1 MWTNKEIVQHLQ
13 QFPGEI
19 HTESFPLPAGNR
31 FRVEHKYRLRNI
43 PFNPDQAG
51 VMVEVEEDQYPPP
64 PYNLTLYK
72 GIKSYRLPR
81 QFVTFL
87 LTHPVARD
95 YIDWVMF
102 TAHAEEHTV
111 ATLAWI
117 SNMTLDH
124 NGVWQV
130 TQNKQPQV
138 ESSVLNLRQLLFV
151 HIGQWTSPE
160 LGHTSMSRLH

>member
-1 MWTNKEIVQHLQ
+1 MMWTNKEIVKHLQ

-31 FRVEHKYRLRNI
+31 FRVEHKYKLRDDI
-43 PFNPDQAG
+43 AFNADHAG
-51 VMVEVEEDQYPPP
+51 PMVEVEEDQYPPP
-64 PYNLTLYK
+64 PYNLILYK

-102 TAHAEEHTV
+102 TAIADEHTV
-111 ATLAWI
+111 STLARI
-117 SNMTLDH
+117 SNITLSRH
-124 NGVWQV
+124 GVWEV
-130 TQNKQPQV
+130 TQNRQHQV
-138 ESSVLNLRQLLFV
+138 EIFYKLKNEF
-151 HIGQWTSPE
+151 
-160 LGHTSMSRLH
+160 

>member
-31 FRVEHKYRLRNI
+31 FRVEHKYKLRNI

-51 VMVEVEEDQYPPP
+51 VMVEVEEEQYPPP

-138 ESSVLNLRQLLFV
+138 ESTVLNKGYYLYI
-151 HIGQWTSPE
+151 IGQWTSPE